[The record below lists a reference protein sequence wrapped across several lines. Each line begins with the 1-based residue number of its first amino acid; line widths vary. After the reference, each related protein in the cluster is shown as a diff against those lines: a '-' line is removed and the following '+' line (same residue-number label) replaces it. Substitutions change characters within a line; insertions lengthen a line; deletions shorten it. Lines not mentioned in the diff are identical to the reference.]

1 MRVRAHV
8 EAVAGG
14 EAHRPHLVEEH
25 ERAYGALLDGGEG
38 AAHLEAVAQVAC
50 FGHDRCSYHAAML
63 VGHEEQGHRGAFTI
77 EREGKRLAELTYTVA
92 GSRVILDHTSVD
104 DSLRG
109 TGAGRELVK
118 AAVEWAR
125 ANDRRLM
132 PLCPYARS
140 VFDKTPEYRDV
151 LA

>member
-1 MRVRAHV
+1 
-8 EAVAGG
+8 
-14 EAHRPHLVEEH
+14 
-25 ERAYGALLDGGEG
+25 
-38 AAHLEAVAQVAC
+38 
-50 FGHDRCSYHAAML
+50 ML

-77 EREGKRLAELTYTVA
+77 EIEGKRLAELTYTVA
-92 GSRVILDHTSVD
+92 GSRVILDHTTVED
-104 DSLRG
+104 ELRG
-109 TGAGRELVK
+109 TGAGRELVR

-125 ANDRRLM
+125 ANHRRLM